1 MSWPTATLGEI
12 TEKIGSGSTPRGGGE
27 SYKSYGIPFVRS
39 MNVRDGEFVVE
50 GLAYLMS
57 HRLQL

>member
-39 MNVRDGEFVVE
+39 MNVRDGNSS
-50 GLAYLMS
+50 LKAWLT
-57 HRLQL
+57 